1 MQNVLSHTF
10 SVVPLALFYPNG
22 AAKITVKSNL
32 LNKIEIKRYSLP
44 SLLGNPD
51 PGATVIDFMAVLQS
65 IDYSKF
71 ERFSNV
77 ADEISTKLLSNFCN
91 CKLLLVGVPD
101 WYNFEFSIKVAERK
115 HWTDESTHLQEIEI
129 IDNWKTPM

>member
-10 SVVPLALFYPNG
+10 SVVPLALFYPND
-22 AAKITVKSNL
+22 ATRHTVKSNL
-32 LNKIEIKRYSLP
+32 LNKIESKRYSLP

-91 CKLLLVGVPD
+91 CKVLVGVPD

-115 HWTDESTHLQEIEI
+115 QWTDESTHLQEIEI